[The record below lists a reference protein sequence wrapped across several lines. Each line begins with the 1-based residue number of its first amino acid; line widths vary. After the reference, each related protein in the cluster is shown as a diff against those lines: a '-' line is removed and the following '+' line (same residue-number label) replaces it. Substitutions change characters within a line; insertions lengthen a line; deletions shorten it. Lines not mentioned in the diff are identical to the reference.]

1 MATQQDTPGL
11 SRRYGPALRHLYV
24 GGVHVLLF
32 VASLWLAYGLRYE
45 FRIPPAAAPIVDKQD
60 VDREPIGNFPGPE
73 DVDHNGNGTFDRIEL
88 LPPGTAGVPQSVWRD
103 FWELL
108 LFVVVVKLLVF
119 GYFRLYAGWWQY
131 VSIQDLVETF
141 KASHISTAIIL
152 VGVYIIRYLGPGAGR
167 SIIST
172 TVRVPD
178 TVLIIDWAGTIA
190 LVGGLRFLVRIIR
203 EGSRPVSPAGL
214 TRVLII
220 GAGDAGEGVLREL
233 YRLPVEKYH
242 VVGFIDDDPRKRGIR
257 IHGVPVLG
265 GVGDLSEV
273 ARRQNA
279 EEVVIALPSPTR
291 NDLRR
296 IIEVCKGQRLTFRI
310 VPGVADLIE
319 GHLDVRRLREVD
331 INDLL
336 GREPV
341 ELDTEN
347 IGRFL
352 AGKVVLVTGA
362 GGSIGSELCRQVSA
376 FRPER
381 VVLLEQAENTLF
393 DIDRELRATAPA
405 LTLVPVIADICDRA
419 RLAAVFRQYRPD
431 VVFHAA
437 AHKHVPMMEL
447 NPGEA
452 VKNNVFGS
460 RNVVDMARETG
471 ADALVL
477 ISTDKA
483 VNPTSVMGCTKR
495 ITEMYC
501 QAVSS
506 EAGADETKFVIVRF
520 GNVLG
525 SAGSVV
531 PIFREQIARGGPVS
545 VTHPEMRRYF
555 MTIPEAT
562 QLVIQAGAMGK
573 TGQIMLLDM
582 GEPVKIVDLAR
593 DMITLS
599 GFRPDVDIQ
608 IEFLGVRPGEKLFE
622 ELRTSAEDV
631 LPTHHAKIFVWQ
643 NRGCTREE
651 IEQALEH
658 LESVADGASLRE
670 VQRTLKTIVPEYEPQ
685 NRTDRPTRPAARQT
699 PGHERSEWPGNA
711 NIKEN
716 P

>member
-1 MATQQDTPGL
+1 MATQQDTRRL
-11 SRRYGPALRHLYV
+11 SRRYGSALRHLYV
-24 GGVHVLLF
+24 GAVHVLLF

-45 FRIPPAAAPIVDKQD
+45 FQIPPAAAPIADKQD
-60 VDREPIGNFPGPE
+60 VDNSPIGNFPGPE
-73 DVDHNGNGTFDRIEL
+73 DVDHNGNGTFDEIEL
-88 LPPGTAGVPQSVWRD
+88 LPPGTAGVPESTWRD

-108 LFVVVVKLLVF
+108 LFVAVVKLIVF

-141 KASHISTAIIL
+141 KASHISTAIIF
-152 VGVYIIRYLGPGAGR
+152 VGVYILRYLGPEPGR
-167 SIIST
+167 GIIST
-172 TVRVPD
+172 SVQVPD

-190 LVGGLRFLVRIIR
+190 MVGGLRFLVRIIR

-242 VVGFIDDDPRKRGIR
+242 VVGFIDDDPRKRGMR

-265 GVGDLSEV
+265 GVDDLAEI
-273 ARRQNA
+273 AGRQNA
-279 EEVVIALPSPTR
+279 EEVVIALPRPTR
-291 NDLRR
+291 DELRR

-319 GHLDVRRLREVD
+319 GHLDIRRLREVD

-347 IGRFL
+347 IGHFL

-362 GGSIGSELCRQVSA
+362 GGSIGSELCRQVTA

-381 VVLLEQAENTLF
+381 LVLLEQAENNLF
-393 DIDRELRATAPA
+393 HIDRELRSMAPDVPV
-405 LTLVPVIADICDRA
+405 VPVIADVCDRS
-419 RLAAVFRQYRPD
+419 RVAAVFRQYRPD

-452 VKNNVFGS
+452 IKNNVFGS

-483 VNPTSVMGCTKR
+483 VNPTSIMGCTKR

-531 PIFREQIARGGPVS
+531 PIFREQIARGGPVT
-545 VTHPEMRRYF
+545 VTHPEMQRYF
-555 MTIPEAT
+555 MTIPEAA
-562 QLVIQAGAMGK
+562 QLVIQAGAIGK

-582 GEPVKIVDLAR
+582 GEPVKIVNLAR

-599 GFRPDVDIQ
+599 GFRPDVDVQ

-622 ELRTSAEDV
+622 ELRISGEDV
-631 LPTHHAKIFVWQ
+631 LPTHHHKIFVWQ

-651 IEQALEH
+651 VEQALKR
-658 LESVADGASLRE
+658 LKAVANGASLQD
-670 VQRTLKTIVPEYEPQ
+670 VQNALKEIVPEFEPG
-685 NRTDRPTRPAARQT
+685 NHAGRPSRPPAAQ
-699 PGHERSEWPGNA
+699 PKPN
-711 NIKEN
+711 
-716 P
+716 

>member
-1 MATQQDTPGL
+1 MATQQDTRRL

-24 GGVHVLLF
+24 GAVHVLLF

-45 FRIPPAAAPIVDKQD
+45 FQIPPAAAPIADKQD
-60 VDREPIGNFPGPE
+60 VDNAPIGNFPGPE
-73 DVDHNGNGTFDRIEL
+73 DVDHNGNGRFDEIGL
-88 LPPGTAGVPQSVWRD
+88 LPPGTAGVPESTWRD
-103 FWELL
+103 FYELL
-108 LFVVVVKLLVF
+108 LFVAVVKLIVF

-141 KASHISTAIIL
+141 KASHISTAIIF
-152 VGVYIIRYLGPGAGR
+152 VGVYIVRYLGPEPGR
-167 SIIST
+167 GIIST
-172 TVRVPD
+172 SVHVPD

-190 LVGGLRFLVRIIR
+190 MVGGLRFLVRIIR

-242 VVGFIDDDPRKRGIR
+242 VVGFIDDDLRKRGMR

-265 GVGDLSEV
+265 GVDDLAEI
-273 ARRQNA
+273 AKKQNA
-279 EEVVIALPSPTR
+279 EEVVIALPRPTR
-291 NDLRR
+291 DELRR

-319 GHLDVRRLREVD
+319 GHVDVRRLREVD

-347 IGRFL
+347 IGHFL

-362 GGSIGSELCRQVSA
+362 GGSIGSELCRQVTA

-381 VVLLEQAENTLF
+381 LVLLEQAENNLF
-393 DIDRELRATAPA
+393 HIDRELRSKAPD
-405 LTLVPVIADICDRA
+405 LPVVPVIADICDRS
-419 RLAAVFRQYRPD
+419 RLAAVFRLHRPN

-452 VKNNVFGS
+452 IKNNIFGS
-460 RNVVDMARETG
+460 RNVVDMARG
-471 ADALVL
+471 VDADALVL

-483 VNPTSVMGCTKR
+483 VNPTSIMGCTKR

-531 PIFREQIARGGPVS
+531 PIFREQIARGGPVT

-599 GFRPDVDIQ
+599 GFRPDVDVQ
-608 IEFLGVRPGEKLFE
+608 IEFRGVRPGEKLFE
-622 ELRTSAEDV
+622 ELRTNSEDV
-631 LPTHHAKIFVWQ
+631 LPTHHHKIFVWQ

-651 IEQALEH
+651 VEQALQR
-658 LESVADGASLRE
+658 LKAVADGASLQDVQHALKE
-670 VQRTLKTIVPEYEPQ
+670 VVPEFEPG
-685 NRTDRPTRPAARQT
+685 RHADRPIRLPAAE
-699 PGHERSEWPGNA
+699 PKPN
-711 NIKEN
+711 
-716 P
+716 

>member
-1 MATQQDTPGL
+1 MATENDTPL
-11 SRRYGPALRHLYV
+11 VSRRYGPALRHAYIAA
-24 GGVHVLLF
+24 VHVLLF
-32 VASLWLAYGLRYE
+32 IFSFWVAYGLRYE
-45 FRIPPAAAPIVDKQD
+45 FHIPPAWAPIADTEAVLPTD
-60 VDREPIGNFPGPE
+60 VRIPQTVWDNF
-73 DVDHNGNGTFDRIEL
+73 HEL
-88 LPPGTAGVPQSVWRD
+88 LIFV
-103 FWELL
+103 LL
-108 LFVVVVKLLVF
+108 VKVMVF

-152 VGVYIIRYLGPGAGR
+152 GGVYVCKALRAYGA
-167 SIIST
+167 I
-172 TVRVPD
+172 TVAVEVPD
-178 TVLIIDWAGTIA
+178 TVLIIDWAATIA

-220 GAGDAGEGVLREL
+220 GAGNAGEGVLREL

-242 VVGFIDDDPRKRGIR
+242 VVGFVDDNPRVRGIR

-265 GVGDLSEV
+265 DVGELAEV
-273 ARRQNA
+273 AGRQNA
-279 EEVVIALPSPTR
+279 EEVIIALPQPTR
-291 NDLRR
+291 DQLRR

-310 VPGVADLIE
+310 VPGVADLID
-319 GHLDVRRLREVD
+319 GRSDIGRLREVD

-336 GREPV
+336 GRDPV
-341 ELDTEN
+341 QLDPEN
-347 IGRFL
+347 IGHFL

-362 GGSIGSELCRQVSA
+362 GGSIGSEICRQAVA
-376 FRPER
+376 FRPKR
-381 VVLLEQAENTLF
+381 LVLLEQAENNLF
-393 DIDRELRATAPA
+393 HVDRELRAAHPG
-405 LTLVPVIADICDRA
+405 LDVVPVIADVCDR
-419 RLAAVFRQYRPD
+419 RRIEGVFMRYRPD

-452 VKNNVFGS
+452 IKNNVFGS
-460 RNVVDMARETG
+460 KNVTDMALKSG
-471 ADALVL
+471 ADAFVL

-501 QAVSS
+501 QSLS
-506 EAGADETKFVIVRF
+506 GAKDDGRTKFIIVRF

-531 PIFREQIARGGPVS
+531 PIFREQIARGGPVT

-573 TGQIMLLDM
+573 GGQIMLLDM
-582 GEPVKIVDLAR
+582 GTPVKIVDLAR

-599 GFRPDVDIQ
+599 GFRPDVDVR
-608 IEFLGVRPGEKLFE
+608 IEFLGIRPGEKLFE
-622 ELRTSAEDV
+622 ELRTRSEDI
-631 LPTHHAKIFVWQ
+631 LPTHHKKIFVWQ
-643 NRGCTREE
+643 NRGCTKEE
-651 IEQALEH
+651 IEAALER
-658 LESVADGASLRE
+658 LKAVADGASTGE
-670 VQRTLKTIVPEYEPQ
+670 VHAALKSVVPEYEPAPDPV
-685 NRTDRPTRPAARQT
+685 TPSRPALSA
-699 PGHERSEWPGNA
+699 
-711 NIKEN
+711 
-716 P
+716 

>member
-1 MATQQDTPGL
+1 MASEHDTPRL
-11 SRRYGPALRHLYV
+11 PRRYALVLRHGYV
-24 GGVHVLLF
+24 AGVHVLMF
-32 VASLWLAYGLRYE
+32 VLSLWLAYGLRYE
-45 FRIPPAAAPIVDKQD
+45 FQIPPAATPIADRQD
-60 VDREPIGNFPGPE
+60 VDNPPIGNFPGPE
-73 DVDHNGNGTFDRIEL
+73 DTDHNGNGELDEIEL
-88 LPPGTAGVPQSVWRD
+88 LPPGSVGVPESTWRD
-103 FWELL
+103 FYELL
-108 LFVVVVKLLVF
+108 IFVVIVKLMVF

-131 VSIQDLVETF
+131 VSVQDLIETF

-152 VGVYIIRYLGPGAGR
+152 AGVYICRILGPPPGYGFIR
-167 SIIST
+167 N
-172 TVRVPD
+172 TVEVPD

-214 TRVLII
+214 TRVLVI
-220 GAGDAGEGVLREL
+220 GAGDVGEGVLREL

-242 VVGFIDDDPRKRGIR
+242 VVGFIDNDPRKRGIR

-265 GVGDLSEV
+265 GVDDLAEV
-273 ARRQNA
+273 AEKQNA
-279 EEVVIALPSPTR
+279 EEVVIALPQPTR
-291 NDLRR
+291 SELRR

-319 GHLDVRRLREVD
+319 GRLDVRRLREVD

-336 GREPV
+336 GREPIQ
-341 ELDTEN
+341 LDSEN
-347 IGRFL
+347 IGHFL

-362 GGSIGSELCRQVSA
+362 GGSIGSELCRQVTA
-376 FRPER
+376 FDPDRL
-381 VVLLEQAENTLF
+381 VLLEQAENTLF
-393 DIDRELRATAPA
+393 YIDRELRRAHPK
-405 LTLVPVIADICDRA
+405 LPVVPVIADVCDHS
-419 RLAAVFRQYRPD
+419 RLRDIFRLHRPD

-460 RNVVDMARETG
+460 KNVVDLAREVR

-495 ITEMYC
+495 IAEMYC

-506 EAGADETKFVIVRF
+506 EADADDTKFVVVRF

-531 PIFREQIARGGPVS
+531 PIFREQIARGGPVT
-545 VTHPEMRRYF
+545 VTHPDMRRYF

-562 QLVIQAGAMGK
+562 QLVIQAGTIGR
-573 TGQIMLLDM
+573 TGQVMLLDM

-599 GFRPDVDIQ
+599 GFRPDTDVKV
-608 IEFLGVRPGEKLFE
+608 EFLGVRPGEKLFE
-622 ELRTSAEDV
+622 ELRTSGEDV
-631 LPTHHAKIFVWQ
+631 LPTHHEKIFVWQ
-643 NRGCTREE
+643 SRGCTREE
-651 IEQALEH
+651 IEQAL
-658 LESVADGASLRE
+658 DRLRA
-670 VQRTLKTIVPEYEPQ
+670 VSDDAPAKAVRQVLKSIVPEYEPG
-685 NRTDRPTRPAARQT
+685 NHAVRPSPSPADPPKAT
-699 PGHERSEWPGNA
+699 
-711 NIKEN
+711 
-716 P
+716 